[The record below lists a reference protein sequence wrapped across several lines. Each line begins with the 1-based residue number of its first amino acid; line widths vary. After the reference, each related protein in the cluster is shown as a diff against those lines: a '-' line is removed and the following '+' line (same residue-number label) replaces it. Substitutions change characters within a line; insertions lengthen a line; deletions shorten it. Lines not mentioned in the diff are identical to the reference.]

1 MVMLI
6 DTRDERRDP
15 EPEPRRRG
23 PEPRLAA
30 LKPFAPFG
38 WAVAMLVAVDWVPP
52 LPGYVFIV
60 SACWL
65 ICRGLSRILSDG
77 DGLREHRQ

>member
-1 MVMLI
+1 MLI
-6 DTRDERRDP
+6 DTRDERP
-15 EPEPRRRG
+15 EPEAEPPRRA

-30 LKPFAPFG
+30 LRPFAPFG

-65 ICRGLSRILSDG
+65 ICRGLSRLLSSDS